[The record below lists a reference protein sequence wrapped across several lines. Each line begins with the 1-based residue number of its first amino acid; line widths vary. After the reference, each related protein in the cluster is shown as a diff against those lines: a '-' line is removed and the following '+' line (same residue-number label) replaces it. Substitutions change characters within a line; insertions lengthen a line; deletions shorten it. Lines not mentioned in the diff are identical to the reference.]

1 MKKKVSTFYLQIFIN
16 HGAFLVAA
24 RFNYTCS
31 GVRKSGERR
40 SDVYYI
46 DFDGMGPM
54 EPVKALCELG
64 RTVGEKQLLKQGLS
78 TPYLV

>member
-1 MKKKVSTFYLQIFIN
+1 M
-16 HGAFLVAA
+16 
-24 RFNYTCS
+24 
-31 GVRKSGERR
+31 RKSGERR

-64 RTVGEKQLLKQGLS
+64 RTVGEKQPLKTGSIYSLS
-78 TPYLV
+78 LKTGSIYSLSLKTGSIYSLSLKTGILVQ